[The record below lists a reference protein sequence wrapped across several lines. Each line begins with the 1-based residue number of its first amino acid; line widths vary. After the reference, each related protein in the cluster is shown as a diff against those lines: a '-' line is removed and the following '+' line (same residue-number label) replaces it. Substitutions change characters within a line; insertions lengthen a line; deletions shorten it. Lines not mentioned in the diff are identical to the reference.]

1 MAGSNAVAS
10 AAGRFLR
17 HPLVLLVGGFVAFT
31 ALYVLT
37 GLAAGRVAA
46 LRNTPLQMLI
56 VLACGALAIWLY
68 QLMKRRIEGR
78 EDTDFAHQ
86 AAGPELATGLVIGFL
101 LFSATAGV
109 VMLLGGL
116 TVDGVRGTGR
126 LWSMLS
132 MAIASGLFEE
142 IIFRGIVFR
151 HLETLAGSWI
161 ALFLTSAFFGV
172 AHLINPDATWFA
184 ALAIATEAGILL
196 GAAYMLTRRLWL
208 ACGIHAAWNFTQGWV
223 FSAPVSGGKAAEGLL
238 VTHLR
243 GPAWLSGGSFGL
255 EASVVA
261 MVLVTSAGVALLV
274 LAIRQGNAVPLPWLA
289 RRRQTAQTKL

>member
-223 FSAPVSGGKAAEGLL
+223 FSAPASRRASASAA
-238 VTHLR
+238 
-243 GPAWLSGGSFGL
+243 
-255 EASVVA
+255 
-261 MVLVTSAGVALLV
+261 
-274 LAIRQGNAVPLPWLA
+274 
-289 RRRQTAQTKL
+289 